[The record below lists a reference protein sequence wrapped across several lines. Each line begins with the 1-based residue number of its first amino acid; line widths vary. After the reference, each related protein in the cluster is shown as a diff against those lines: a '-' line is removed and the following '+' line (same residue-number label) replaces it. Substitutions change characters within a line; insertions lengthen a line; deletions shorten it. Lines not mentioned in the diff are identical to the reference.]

1 MQPRNNSSATASPR
15 RARFDEE
22 DSPPPPLPLPAGGLD
37 HELMRAA
44 FESQAKVQRDSQ
56 QQAQAQQQRLSAA
69 AGPPTMAKASSTPRG
84 SGAAAAAAS
93 AKSAPEQPGVAF
105 NASSPFAPG
114 YSLAASGDAERSRRS
129 LMAQDVS
136 PLEPVP
142 ATTARAAAA
151 HFQIGDDDEAEATS
165 DGEGVHNWQS
175 CKGRRSTAAFI
186 DTPFGP
192 QQTPQHGTW
201 QSAHSG
207 QHTSLQA
214 PPKGHKAPIG
224 LGLGH
229 HPSSTAPQQQQQH
242 MPQRPPP
249 TATVAHLHQPAHN
262 FSPRPL
268 GGPFS
273 PRPSGGGGGGG
284 GAQHWQAPPGSPPSA
299 STPHIQRY
307 DPFSSPSMVQ
317 PFSPRVLSS
326 GSIKSP
332 GLKPALIRREQSVEN
347 FRAADAGDPCERGVV
362 RETDAQ
368 DVRRIYSG
376 QGGFTKALVGLYGAV
391 TAPGDGTE
399 RAGLQHPTLR
409 ERASSQSLGG
419 DTLRG
424 DDDDDEGATYAK
436 EKRASAD
443 SVERG
448 VPRTERLMSLSA
460 NAPFAVARRQSMA
473 WTLGEDETEL
483 DPDDPRLTGKIRKS
497 MQLKRE
503 AQYTHRRSSWSS
515 ETGDPDV
522 PMRRR
527 PAAPRRLSFASIRDF
542 ANGGGGGA
550 ENNGEEGYAKPR
562 RKSFDRRKSTT
573 TITAN
578 TAHVMHRQK
587 FILKLAK
594 ALMLFGA
601 PSHRIE
607 SQLNATANVLEVDAQ
622 FIHFPGLVIAS
633 FGDVDKHTSETHFVK
648 SKSDLALGPL
658 HDVHIVYRRV
668 VHDEI
673 GVEEGTEELNRLLRA
688 EACWSEWSR
697 IGFAAIRC
705 WLMAPM
711 SFGGSFI
718 DAFVAAAFGAMLTF
732 LQLRVT
738 RKNAMYS
745 NVFEIST
752 AIMISFVAR
761 GLSTTGLFC
770 YQSIASSGLILVL
783 PGYII
788 CACRVF
794 HVVVLHR

>member
-1 MQPRNNSSATASPR
+1 
-15 RARFDEE
+15 
-22 DSPPPPLPLPAGGLD
+22 
-37 HELMRAA
+37 
-44 FESQAKVQRDSQ
+44 
-56 QQAQAQQQRLSAA
+56 
-69 AGPPTMAKASSTPRG
+69 
-84 SGAAAAAAS
+84 
-93 AKSAPEQPGVAF
+93 
-105 NASSPFAPG
+105 
-114 YSLAASGDAERSRRS
+114 
-129 LMAQDVS
+129 
-136 PLEPVP
+136 
-142 ATTARAAAA
+142 
-151 HFQIGDDDEAEATS
+151 
-165 DGEGVHNWQS
+165 
-175 CKGRRSTAAFI
+175 
-186 DTPFGP
+186 
-192 QQTPQHGTW
+192 
-201 QSAHSG
+201 
-207 QHTSLQA
+207 
-214 PPKGHKAPIG
+214 
-224 LGLGH
+224 
-229 HPSSTAPQQQQQH
+229 
-242 MPQRPPP
+242 
-249 TATVAHLHQPAHN
+249 
-262 FSPRPL
+262 
-268 GGPFS
+268 
-273 PRPSGGGGGGG
+273 
-284 GAQHWQAPPGSPPSA
+284 
-299 STPHIQRY
+299 
-307 DPFSSPSMVQ
+307 
-317 PFSPRVLSS
+317 
-326 GSIKSP
+326 
-332 GLKPALIRREQSVEN
+332 
-347 FRAADAGDPCERGVV
+347 
-362 RETDAQ
+362 
-368 DVRRIYSG
+368 
-376 QGGFTKALVGLYGAV
+376 
-391 TAPGDGTE
+391 
-399 RAGLQHPTLR
+399 
-409 ERASSQSLGG
+409 
-419 DTLRG
+419 
-424 DDDDDEGATYAK
+424 
-436 EKRASAD
+436 
-443 SVERG
+443 
-448 VPRTERLMSLSA
+448 
-460 NAPFAVARRQSMA
+460 MA

-503 AQYTHRRSSWSS
+503 AQYTHRRSSC
-515 ETGDPDV
+515 
-522 PMRRR
+522 
-527 PAAPRRLSFASIRDF
+527 
-542 ANGGGGGA
+542 
-550 ENNGEEGYAKPR
+550 
-562 RKSFDRRKSTT
+562 TT

-788 CACRVF
+788 LCGSLELASKNMIAGSVRMVYAIIYSLFLGFGIAIGSDVWFLLDPASRQSMYVPLESSTKVDGSFILANQTLPLWTGSFTFTNGTSNALNAGTINCERLPEWPWYRQPVSPWFNFLFVPTFSLLSCFNLLQPMRSWDLPVMVFIACAGWTANMAANHFVFNRSDVVSAIGSFVIGILGNVYSRVF
-794 HVVVLHR
+794 RGTAFTATAVAVLFLVPSGMAMAGGLAMTYKGSDGDLYSNGLSFALRMVQVAIGITVGLFMSALVVYSVGRKKGGALFAF